1 VFKPQKIATLALI
14 STIGLTMS
22 QLPSQAIPFNPPKPK
37 TSPKPKAPKL
47 GMMVEEI
54 APPAP
59 QPIAE
64 PEVKSKQNLD
74 YERLQSL
81 MKEGE
86 WAEAN
91 QLTSLIMLNL
101 GDKSGKGYLNA
112 NDTAKLSCTE
122 LKTVD
127 GLWSYYTGGRSS
139 FTMQARIWRN
149 MWGDNAKDAKKF
161 EGRVG
166 WHKSSLNPE
175 PKTAQAGHMPL
186 RPSGDG
192 GSFDTLKGGWMT
204 ALADRLQTCGM
215 IAPQRTTQ
223 KLNRAKTKTAKMGTI
238 KRRSLEK

>member
-1 VFKPQKIATLALI
+1 VFKPQQIATFALI
-14 STIGLTMS
+14 STIGLTFS
-22 QLPSQAIPFNPPKPK
+22 QLPSLAIPFNPPKPR
-37 TSPKPKAPKL
+37 TAPKPKAPKPE
-47 GMMVEEI
+47 MVEEI

-59 QPIAE
+59 QPMAE

-81 MKEGE
+81 MKAGE
-86 WAEAN
+86 WTEAS

-101 GDKSGKGYLNA
+101 GDKTGKGYLDA

-127 GLWSYYTGGRSS
+127 GLWRYYTGGRSS

-149 MWGDNAKDAKKF
+149 MWGDDAKDAKKF

-166 WHKSSLNPE
+166 WHKSSLNPD

-223 KLNRAKTKTAKMGTI
+223 KLNRTKTAKMGI